1 MIKLY
6 RNNLYF
12 KNVTSKFTDSG
23 IKCFSCKTED
33 EDRVHFFIC
42 KIHTNIINK
51 LFQCYTNLG
60 LLKKSPE
67 ICPFFYNH
75 TIPMNHPT
83 NSIYMSIIK
92 YMYNLRYS
100 EIIPN
105 LQCVGG
111 HVSRFV
117 ATAIQMYPS
126 DVRWQICQKIPLML
140 QYI

>member
-23 IKCFSCKTED
+23 IKCFSCKTEV

-51 LFQCYTNLG
+51 LFQCYTNLD
-60 LLKKSPE
+60 LLKKSPD
-67 ICPFFYNH
+67 ICPFFFNH
-75 TIPMNHPT
+75 TIPTNHPT
-83 NSIYMSIIK
+83 NSIYMSVIK

-126 DVRWQICQKIPLML
+126 DVRWQTCQKIPLML